1 MKPHNPVARHMHKS
15 CRPSIVPSKRLYNR
29 RQAPPSRVALDGLE
43 NDFEGSNTQQKEAI
57 ESMFDSECGDGV
69 LFPSEIEHT
78 SETDEM
84 EE

>member
-1 MKPHNPVARHMHKS
+1 MKNPVAKHFNKS

-29 RQAPPSRVALDGLE
+29 RQDTPSGVALDDLE
-43 NDFEGSNTQQKEAI
+43 NDFEGSNTQGKEAI
-57 ESMFDSECGDGV
+57 ELMFDSEGGGGV

-78 SETDEM
+78 SETNEL